1 MRHMRNIAVTE
12 AGFQP
17 NEMGFMEKEIL
28 IPREDDGE
36 KYATKRP
43 LWIAPPSSGW
53 IFAGVPQWF
62 VAAMR
67 KVQPI
72 SHWWDLDE
80 QMKEVSPEDRKG
92 WGGETESAVMVFQD
106 NFTRLGTGWL
116 DHAGWA
122 TLHGKVRLVSE
133 PYELDASDLNH
144 LLDFVNRCD
153 LNLNIHGTSYHYPT
167 RTIRIELSAKEA
179 A

>member
-1 MRHMRNIAVTE
+1 MIGVRDIPVAE
-12 AGFQP
+12 AGFET
-17 NEMGFMEKEIL
+17 NEMGFMEKELL
-28 IPREDDGE
+28 IPREYDGE
-36 KYATKRP
+36 AYAEKRP
-43 LWIAPPSSGW
+43 LWIAMPSSGW

-67 KVQPI
+67 KVQPV
-72 SHWWDLDE
+72 SHWWDFDE
-80 QMKEVSPEDRKG
+80 QMKEVSKAERGG

-122 TLHGKVRLVSE
+122 TLHGRVRLVSE
-133 PYELDASDLNH
+133 PYELDASDMTQ
-144 LLDFVNRCD
+144 LLDFVSRCD

-167 RTIRIELSAKEA
+167 RTIRIELSAKGPA
-179 A
+179 